1 MNFICKIHF
10 QNLIRRVVE
19 SRLMFEDQLFNI
31 GNGYRMNEILQNNE
45 MEIKNR
51 EIQAENF
58 LSRMKVFEI

>member
-1 MNFICKIHF
+1 
-10 QNLIRRVVE
+10 
-19 SRLMFEDQLFNI
+19 MFEDQLFNI